1 MGAPTPI
8 EKPTRWATVRRRL
21 ARVLSHPLMLLAV
34 GAVVSGLLVP
44 SFTRSAENHKQRLAI
59 KSDLVD
65 SMSNAASPFLAATL
79 SNVIAHNGDAPPS
92 YDVAYQQWVT
102 RSNEVFAKLKT
113 YLPDAEAT
121 QQWGSFMLRMRDL
134 YYFFRLS
141 PSAGSGTRDAYT
153 ERLHAYLTSD
163 CRDPATSAHCWQVD
177 FGGINGWLAHPKRH
191 FEDSINFSMEELF
204 FGLRTAMIEIEQET
218 LQASPRV

>member
-1 MGAPTPI
+1 MGTPTPI
-8 EKPTRWATVRRRL
+8 EKPTRWATDRRRL
-21 ARVLSHPLMLLAV
+21 ARVLSHPLVLLAV
-34 GAVVSGLLVP
+34 GAVVSGLLIP
-44 SFTRSAENHKQRLAI
+44 SFSRSSENHKQRLAI

-79 SNVIAHNGDAPPS
+79 ANVIAHNGDAPPS

-102 RSNEVFAKLKT
+102 RSNEAFAKLNT

-141 PSAGSGTRDAYT
+141 PSARGGARDAYT
-153 ERLHAYLTSD
+153 DRLHTYLTSD
-163 CRDPATSAHCWQVD
+163 CRDPATSVHCWQVD
-177 FGGINGWLAHPKRH
+177 FDGISRWLARPNRR
-191 FEDSINFSMEELF
+191 FEDSVNFSMEELF
-204 FGLRTAMIEIEQET
+204 FGLRTAMIEIEQAT
-218 LQASPRV
+218 LRASPHV